1 MLPECIS
8 VASGSFYATM
18 LVFIDFMTF
27 LRFHCLEMGA
37 ALTYLDDPV
46 TKAHLDRFRFPSRA
60 SGSAGSMQGW
70 RRDMEDSHC
79 YWYHEPSDTALFGV
93 FDGHGGKGVSL
104 WVARRLPQIIE
115 ANENFKKGEYARA
128 LHESFMALDVEM
140 HSDKSAAKL
149 IRELQE
155 TNDPDAPEQ
164 LISVD
169 MQTLLGIFG
178 GADSA
183 IDGVLRIK
191 ENVTPTNV
199 LTLLRSSDPLHAI
212 FEGPL
217 LHRFTHKSGDTYFI
231 HAKHV
236 FEALDREPSAE
247 SQGCTATVAL
257 VDFKNGRV
265 YCANAGDSRAV
276 LARDGK
282 AAALSVDHKP
292 TQQLE
297 RRRVLAA
304 GGKIIG
310 KGENARIEG
319 DLNLSRSLGDLRYKQ
334 NKNIAPELQIISARP
349 DIRTRQLCKSD
360 RFIVIACD
368 GIWEKLTSQD
378 CVTLLT
384 DKLKKVDV
392 SSAIEEMFQS
402 CICKSMDPEDGDCDF
417 TGCDNM
423 TLLVIELDPS
433 YTSTLP
439 ETSEESLHASAPQ
452 TFGRPVPEL
461 QVDSKK
467 RKKGSSNVQ
476 AKKARKDSSD

>member
-1 MLPECIS
+1 ML
-8 VASGSFYATM
+8 FYLHIYHVPLFLSLF
-18 LVFIDFMTF
+18 LV
-27 LRFHCLEMGA
+27 MGA
-37 ALTYLDDPV
+37 ALTYLDDPI

-60 SGSAGSMQGW
+60 SGTAGSMQGW
-70 RRDMEDSHC
+70 RRDMEDAHC

-104 WVARRLPQIIE
+104 WVAQRLPQIME
-115 ANENFKKGEYARA
+115 ANINFQKGDYALA

-140 HSDKSAAKL
+140 HSDATAAKL
-149 IRELQE
+149 IRELHE
-155 TNDPDAPEQ
+155 TTDPDAPEQ

-178 GADSA
+178 NADSA
-183 IDGVLRIK
+183 IDGVLWVK
-191 ENVTPTNV
+191 DSVSPSNV
-199 LTLLRSSDPLHAI
+199 LNLLRSSDPLASI

-217 LHRFTHKSGDTYFI
+217 LEHFIHKSKDTYMI

-236 FEALDREPSAE
+236 FEALEREPSAE

-257 VDFKNGRV
+257 VDFKNGKV

-292 TQQLE
+292 TQVLE
-297 RRRVLAA
+297 RRRVIAA

-334 NKNIAPELQIISARP
+334 NKKIAPELQIISARP
-349 DIRTRQLCKSD
+349 DIRTRQLCKND
-360 RFIVIACD
+360 KFIVIACD
-368 GIWEKLTSQD
+368 GIWEKLSSQE
-378 CVTLLT
+378 CVNQLT
-384 DKLKKVDV
+384 EKLKRVDV
-392 SSAIEEMFQS
+392 SSAIEEVFKS
-402 CICKSMDPEDGDCDF
+402 SICKTMDPEDGDCDF

-423 TLLVIELDPS
+423 TLLVIELDPA
-433 YTSTLP
+433 YTATLP
-439 ETSEESLHASAPQ
+439 ETTDELLHASPPQ
-452 TFGRPVPEL
+452 TFGEPVPEL
-461 QVDSKK
+461 PVEVKGKK
-467 RKKGSSNVQ
+467 RGKGQANGA
-476 AKKARKDSSD
+476 AKKVKTTSD